1 MSAIEASKLT
11 KIYRT
16 YRKERGLWGAVK
28 GLGWRRY
35 DETRAADQVT
45 FQIEEG
51 EFVGFLGPN
60 GAGKTTVLKMLSGL
74 LNPTSG
80 NARVLG
86 FVPWERRNEMKRQF
100 SLLMGQ
106 KNALWWDLPAQE
118 SLELN
123 RAIYGIDRDRF
134 KKVVDG
140 LSELLEVRDKMNVMV
155 RELSL
160 GERMKMEL
168 IAALI
173 HEPRVLFLDEPTIGL
188 DVVSQQRVREFL
200 RIYNEEHRIVTLLT
214 SHYMQDIEEL
224 CHRVLVIDHG
234 KIFFDGPLAAIVDR
248 FSRHKI
254 LSLTFEKEETR
265 DLCAFGEIIEQTP
278 VSVQLKVPRAKV
290 TETCR
295 KLLEACDVSDI
306 NVQEV
311 PVEDVIRQL
320 FGETHENRPGSGVL
334 AAEAAPEEFLSIIE
348 RDLRSENPATLGL
361 LRPVNTGLFGSP
373 ARTSDCRNPRRER
386 LTPGGHGC
394 TFSISSKCT
403 LARPAMLSPQIIRGP
418 PDGAPSRSGTRPD
431 R

>member
-1 MSAIEASKLT
+1 
-11 KIYRT
+11 
-16 YRKERGLWGAVK
+16 
-28 GLGWRRY
+28 
-35 DETRAADQVT
+35 
-45 FQIEEG
+45 
-51 EFVGFLGPN
+51 
-60 GAGKTTVLKMLSGL
+60 
-74 LNPTSG
+74 
-80 NARVLG
+80 
-86 FVPWERRNEMKRQF
+86 MKRQF

-140 LSELLEVRDKMNVMV
+140 LSDLLEVRDKMNVMV

-188 DVVSQQRVREFL
+188 DVVSQKRVREFL
-200 RIYNEEHRIVTLLT
+200 RIYNEQHRIVTLLT

-234 KIFFDGPLAAIVDR
+234 LIFFDGPLDEIVDR
-248 FSRHKI
+248 FSGYKI
-254 LSLTFEKEETR
+254 LSLTFEKEGER
-265 DLCAFGEIIEQTP
+265 DLSMFGEITEQTP

-295 KLLEACDVSDI
+295 RLLEACDVSDI

-320 FGETHENRPGSGVL
+320 FGETHEDR
-334 AAEAAPEEFLSIIE
+334 
-348 RDLRSENPATLGL
+348 
-361 LRPVNTGLFGSP
+361 
-373 ARTSDCRNPRRER
+373 
-386 LTPGGHGC
+386 
-394 TFSISSKCT
+394 
-403 LARPAMLSPQIIRGP
+403 
-418 PDGAPSRSGTRPD
+418 GAPSLVTAAASQLG
-431 R
+431 